1 VAAVS
6 ACSDV
11 LVVYSVTVVT
21 YDRKM
26 FIALTLI
33 ECTKYR
39 IGLPSIKWEKERKKE
54 RERERERERKREK
67 CILRN
72 CLESMVVMEEEMSM
86 KKPQR
91 GATTFSMMTL
101 SVKTLSTTTS
111 IMTPI

>member
-1 VAAVS
+1 
-6 ACSDV
+6 
-11 LVVYSVTVVT
+11 
-21 YDRKM
+21 M

-33 ECTKYR
+33 ECMKYR
-39 IGLPSIKWEKERKKE
+39 IGLPSIKWEKERK
-54 RERERERERKREK
+54 REREREREK

-91 GATTFSMMTL
+91 GATTFRRMTL
-101 SVKTLSTTTS
+101 SVTTLSMTTS